1 MSPVKLVGKIR
12 RGRLA
17 NNGKSKMAA
26 PSHDFSQILEEMQK
40 ASETGWDSLVNV
52 CYEIRKVV
60 GEFSFKESMVDEI
73 NVDFYAQQIDLGS
86 KPPLVTWIARTGL
99 GTRLGLFTFQNINKY
114 T

>member
-1 MSPVKLVGKIR
+1 MKQPRSQSSSAISDVTSPVKLVEKIR

-73 NVDFYAQQIDLGS
+73 A
-86 KPPLVTWIARTGL
+86 PPV
-99 GTRLGLFTFQNINKY
+99 KC
-114 T
+114 